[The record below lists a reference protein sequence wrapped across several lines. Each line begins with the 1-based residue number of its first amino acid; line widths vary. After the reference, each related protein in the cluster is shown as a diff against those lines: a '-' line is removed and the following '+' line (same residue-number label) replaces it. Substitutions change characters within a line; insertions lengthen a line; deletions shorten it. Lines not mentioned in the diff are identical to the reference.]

1 MFFWSITLI
10 NIEKRMKRKRTKLSV
25 QSNHCG
31 NSLERRE
38 KKNQRYSQENTN
50 ESV

>member
-31 NSLERRE
+31 NSLERRRRR
-38 KKNQRYSQENTN
+38 KKSTLFTREYK
-50 ESV
+50 